1 MKTIIRLTLFFVVVL
16 LAACGNKV
24 KSDIND
30 YKSQMKDVQSEEK
43 KLVDSIDQLEL
54 DKVDQLIGSEVT
66 AKKKERLKTIEE
78 DLNNNVQPQLNR
90 YEKKLDAVTIKT
102 DDVKKVHE
110 IYVDNFKKK
119 KKFIQDMQA
128 YIKLYNQSI
137 ASNEEIL
144 DYTKVFEKNKA
155 LTEKYGEKA
164 MENSSEIADYNAL
177 SSKINKNSAE
187 LKTKVEYLMG
197 NATVAEKQKYIDD
210 KLLPLLDKYVT
221 QLNKTKITSTNVI
234 QMRKAQTEIYY
245 SLMNYYK
252 ERKSAMV
259 IEEKLQ
265 NMPIQ
270 QILANTKMIK
280 SMDDKYYH
288 ALKKLEE
295 KA

>member
-1 MKTIIRLTLFFVVVL
+1 MKTIIRLTVFLAVVL

-43 KLVDSIDQLEL
+43 KLVESIDELEL

-66 AKKKERLKTIEE
+66 AKKKERLNAIEAG
-78 DLNNNVQPQLNR
+78 LKNNVEPQLKR
-90 YEKKLDAVTIKT
+90 YEQKLDAVTIKT

-119 KKFIQDMQA
+119 KKFIEDMHS

-164 MENSSEIADYNAL
+164 LKNSSEVSDYTTL
-177 SSKINKNSAE
+177 SSLINKNSTE
-187 LKTKVEYLMG
+187 LKSKVEYLMG
-197 NATVAEKQKYIDD
+197 NATVPDKQKYIDR
-210 KLLPLLDKYVT
+210 KLLPLLDTYVT
-221 QLNKTKITSTNVI
+221 QLNKTKITSNNVI

-245 SLMNYYK
+245 SLKNYYK
-252 ERKSAMV
+252 ERKSAMA

-270 QILANTKMIK
+270 QILSNTKMIK